1 MNKTIKNNGVL
12 FGLILA
18 SWYSISTLLIFFF
31 YQELFVN
38 VYMGFTNTLVSLS
51 VATISLLVAKK
62 KLGGRIT
69 FKDAFTS
76 YLIPIVMG
84 LAALIIVSMILFN
97 IVDPSMK
104 EVFIN
109 MSIAFTEKNMG
120 GLQVAPEAIESTI
133 EQIKNTDNFSI
144 SNQFKAFA
152 WKTLLYSIGGMLI
165 ALILRNQSEFS
176 TAATPNQ

>member
-1 MNKTIKNNGVL
+1 MNETIKNNGVR

-18 SWYSISTLLIFFF
+18 AWYGISTLLIFFS

-38 VYMGFTNTLVSLS
+38 VYMGFSNTLVSLTI
-51 VATISLLVAKK
+51 ATLSILIAKK
-62 KLGGRIT
+62 KLGGKIT

-76 YLIPIVMG
+76 FLIPIVMG
-84 LAALIIVSMILFN
+84 LATLIIVSMILFN
-97 IVDPSMK
+97 LVDPSMK

-120 GLQVAPEAIESTI
+120 GLDVDPKAIVSTI
-133 EQIKNTDNFSI
+133 EQIKTTDNFSLG
-144 SNQFKAFA
+144 NQFKAFA

-176 TAATPNQ
+176 TVGQPNQ

>member
-18 SWYSISTLLIFFF
+18 SWYSLTTILLFFF
-31 YQELFVN
+31 YQELFIN
-38 VYMGFTNTLVSLS
+38 VYMGFSNTLVSLT
-51 VATISLLVAKK
+51 VGSLSILWAKK
-62 KLGGRIT
+62 KLAGRIT

-76 YLIPIVMG
+76 FLIPIVMG
-84 LAALIIVSMILFN
+84 LGSLILVSMILFN

-104 EVFIN
+104 DVFIE
-109 MSIAFTEKNMG
+109 MSISFTEKNMSS
-120 GLQVAPEAIESTI
+120 LQVAPEAIASTI
-133 EQIKNTDNFSI
+133 DQIKSTDNFSLP
-144 SNQFKAFA
+144 NQLKAFA

-176 TAATPNQ
+176 SAARPQN